1 MDLYN
6 PRTTVPGNL
15 AAEAD
20 RLRRFVEA
28 NQGRE
33 VVVVQGLGFVGS
45 AMMAALAKARHA
57 DGNPRFAVIGIDL
70 GDDRNGLK
78 IKAVLRGEPPI
89 VSSDQSL
96 ASAFKIG
103 LATGN
108 LTATSDMSAFALAD
122 VVVIDVNLDV
132 RKPSADDLLQYEVV
146 DGPFRRAIGTVA
158 EHITEDTLVVVETTV
173 PPGTTERVVIPMIE
187 DSCRRRGLD
196 ASRIHVAHSYERVM
210 PGDQYLASI
219 TDFHRV
225 FAAGNDVARKRVR
238 QFLENFINTRDF
250 PLFELESPTASEL
263 AKVLENTFRA
273 VNIALIQEWSE
284 LAQAAQVD
292 LFKVIDAIRVRPTHR
307 NIMMPGFGVGG
318 YCLTKDALLADW
330 GGRTYWQN
338 PKHLDM
344 ALEALAVNDAM
355 PLHTFRLINELI
367 PDLADRRVLILGVSY
382 LNDVADTRSS
392 PTAILYDALRVH
404 GANVSVHDPLV
415 AKWEE
420 KGIAIDCRLD
430 SLGSLRKQDA
440 LVVAVRHKEYLGLSA
455 ADLLSYFPDLRV
467 VVDANNV
474 LSDETARDLAGTG
487 VAVAGVGKGHWRR
500 FNPAKRGAR

>member
-1 MDLYN
+1 VIELYK
-6 PRTTVPGNL
+6 PQTTLPDDVPG
-15 AAEAD
+15 EAD

-33 VVVVQGLGFVGS
+33 VVAIQGLGFVGS
-45 AMMAALAKARHA
+45 AMVAALAKARHA
-57 DGNPRFAVIGIDL
+57 DGNPRFAVIGVDL
-70 GDDRNGLK
+70 ADDRNRLK
-78 IKAVLRGEPPI
+78 IEAVLRGESPV

-96 ASAFKIG
+96 ASAFKAG
-103 LATGN
+103 LGTGN
-108 LTATSDMSAFALAD
+108 LTATSDATAFTLAN

-132 RKPSADDLLQYEVV
+132 RKPSSDLLRYEVV
-146 DGPFRRAIGTVA
+146 DGPFRRAIGTIA

-210 PGDQYLASI
+210 PGARYLASI

-225 FAAGNDVARKRVR
+225 FAAGTDVARKSVR
-238 QFLENFINTRDF
+238 QFLESFINTRDF

-330 GGRTYWQN
+330 GGRTHWQS
-338 PKHLDM
+338 PRHLDM

-367 PDLADRRVLILGVSY
+367 PDLTDCRVLILGVSY

-420 KGIAIDCRLD
+420 KGIVIDCRLD
-430 SLGSLRKQDA
+430 SLESLRKQDA
-440 LVVAVRHKEYLGLSA
+440 LVVAVRHKEYLGLRA

-500 FNPAKRGAR
+500 LNQGKRGAR

>member
-1 MDLYN
+1 MELYN
-6 PRTTVPGNL
+6 PRTALFGNL
-15 AAEAD
+15 PAEAD

-33 VVVVQGLGFVGS
+33 VVAVQGLGFVGS
-45 AMMAALAKARHA
+45 AMVAALAKARHA
-57 DGNPRFAVIGIDL
+57 DGNPRFAVIGVDL

-78 IKAVLRGEPPI
+78 IKAVLRGESPI

-96 ASAFKIG
+96 ASAFKVG

-108 LTATSDMSAFALAD
+108 LTATSDTSAFALAD

-132 RKPSADDLLQYEVV
+132 RKPSSELARYEVV
-146 DGPFRRAIGTVA
+146 DGPFRRAIGAIA

-210 PGDQYLASI
+210 PGAQYLASI

-225 FAAGNDVARKRVR
+225 FAAGTDVARKSVR
-238 QFLENFINTRDF
+238 QFLESFINTGDF
-250 PLFELESPTASEL
+250 PLFELETPTASEL

-330 GGRTYWQN
+330 GGRTYWQS
-338 PKHLDM
+338 PRHLDM

-392 PTAILYDALRVH
+392 PTAILYDALKVH

-430 SLGSLRKQDA
+430 SLGSLRKQEA

-500 FNPAKRGAR
+500 FNQAKRGAR